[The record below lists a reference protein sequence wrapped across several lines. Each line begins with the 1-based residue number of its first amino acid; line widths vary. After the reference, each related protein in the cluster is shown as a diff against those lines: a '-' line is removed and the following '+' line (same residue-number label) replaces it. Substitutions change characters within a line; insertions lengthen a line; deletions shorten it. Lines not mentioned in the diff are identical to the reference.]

1 MFYHG
6 HNIENFVKFEKH
18 IASRYGFPCIFMT
31 DQKELALQYGKNIF
45 KKEFYNINANSID
58 FKGKLSYSLEFRNLI
73 YKLYQEGKKMVLIKN
88 VYDRKTENLPLIK
101 SNILVI
107 FDLSICTA

>member
-6 HNIENFVKFEKH
+6 HNIENFIKFEKH
-18 IASRYGFPCIFMT
+18 INSRYVFPCIFMT
-31 DQKELALQYGKNIF
+31 DEKDLALQYGKKIF
-45 KKEFYNINANSID
+45 QKEFYNININSID

-73 YKLYQEGKKMVLIKN
+73 YKLFQEGKKMVLIKN
-88 VYDRKTENLPLIK
+88 VYDRKNENLPLVK

-107 FDLSICTA
+107 FDLSICTQ

>member
-6 HNIENFVKFEKH
+6 HNIENFIKFEKH
-18 IASRYGFPCIFMT
+18 INSRYGFPCIFMT
-31 DQKELALQYGKNIF
+31 DEKKLALQYGKKIF
-45 KKEFYNINANSID
+45 QKEFYNINLNSID

-73 YKLYQEGKKMVLIKN
+73 YKLFQEDKKMVLIKN
-88 VYDRKTENLPLIK
+88 VYDRKNENLPLVK

-107 FDLSICTA
+107 FDLSICTQ